1 MLKVLQQQIE
11 AVEAA
16 DNSVAKFGASS
27 SNIGDA
33 VEAEVNLQK
42 LLKKR
47 VDEGKITMKD
57 LKDQLDL
64 NEIDGKHDGD
74 SDASTNAD
82 ASTITEEGDKKKKK
96 KEKKNGWVYGPSHL
110 QRFVDEL
117 NRSDPGRK
125 GKVRIQRAN
134 KCAMQLLER
143 VEPWPDD
150 DKVALGVVLIKM
162 LLETAMV
169 NLRDDNGKMF
179 NQYSQSIDGDDD
191 DDSQY
196 GEPAF
201 IYEKKWLSEKNLVG
215 CVTMNEDF
223 YKMVVED
230 KFNSLDAFTT
240 RHKPIVIPPADWT
253 RYNAGGYMVI

>member
-1 MLKVLQQQIE
+1 ME

-16 DNSVAKFGASS
+16 DNSVAKIGASS

-74 SDASTNAD
+74 SDADTNAD
-82 ASTITEEGDKKKKK
+82 ARTITEEGDKKKKK
-96 KEKKNGWVYGPSHL
+96 KEKKNGWMYGPSHL

-134 KCAMQLLER
+134 RRAMQLLER

-150 DKVALGVVLIKM
+150 DKVA
-162 LLETAMV
+162 
-169 NLRDDNGKMF
+169 
-179 NQYSQSIDGDDD
+179 
-191 DDSQY
+191 
-196 GEPAF
+196 
-201 IYEKKWLSEKNLVG
+201 
-215 CVTMNEDF
+215 
-223 YKMVVED
+223 
-230 KFNSLDAFTT
+230 
-240 RHKPIVIPPADWT
+240 
-253 RYNAGGYMVI
+253 